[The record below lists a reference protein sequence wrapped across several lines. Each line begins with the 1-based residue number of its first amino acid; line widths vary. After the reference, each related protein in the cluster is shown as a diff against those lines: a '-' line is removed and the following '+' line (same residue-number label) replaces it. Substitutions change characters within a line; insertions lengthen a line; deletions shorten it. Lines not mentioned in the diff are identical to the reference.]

1 VTSFK
6 RSFLVVFHLYSA
18 RLGLPPS
25 RLGGGAGGGGK
36 YGFSLCFLLLLSH
49 TLYNFER
56 EISHMTR
63 VKVEGKSRLGS
74 GAGGGVNM
82 VQFAFLATIVTR
94 YTILK
99 ERLDT

>member
-1 VTSFK
+1 M
-6 RSFLVVFHLYSA
+6 RSFLVVFHQYSA
-18 RLGLPPS
+18 QLGLLLS

-63 VKVEGKSRLGS
+63 VKVEGKSRLSS
-74 GAGGGVNM
+74 GAWEGGLNM

-99 ERLDT
+99 ERLGT